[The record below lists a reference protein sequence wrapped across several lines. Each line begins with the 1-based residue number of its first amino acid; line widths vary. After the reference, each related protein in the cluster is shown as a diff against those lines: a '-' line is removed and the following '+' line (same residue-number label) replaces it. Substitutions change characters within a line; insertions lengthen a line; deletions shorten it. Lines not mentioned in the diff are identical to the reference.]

1 MHFLAPNFFLGYFV
15 SPKFFLVSI
24 SWIEF
29 FFSRGFFVDPI
40 FFYRRYFVG
49 PKFFLVVISWVPNIS
64 SSVFRWSQFFFVS
77 ISWVKIFFLM
87 ADLLIQRFPVASYM
101 KKSDRKQKYTSNYV
115 FFSKSIIAIVN
126 SVYIGKVLHI
136 LNYLRYY
143 AAFICTNCICTLSSL
158 PYEELFTRNSDR
170 QSLQSY

>member
-29 FFSRGFFVDPI
+29 FFSRG
-40 FFYRRYFVG
+40 YFVG
-49 PKFFLVVISWVPNIS
+49 PKYFLVSIPLVPIF
-64 SSVFRWSQFFFVS
+64 FRKYFVGQN
-77 ISWVKIFFLM
+77 FFLM